1 MDYGANTSIV
11 PRFLDLVL
19 HITLSALASGD
30 LGYIGLSSLECL
42 AAASPLACHRL
53 YVSGAAMN

>member
-1 MDYGANTSIV
+1 MDRGLRSEH
-11 PRFLDLVL
+11 LDLVL

-30 LGYIGLSSLECL
+30 LGHVGLSSLECL
-42 AAASPLACHRL
+42 AAASSLACHQL